1 MSPNPICVD
10 HHADLPAD
18 HSSGYD
24 ADLSHDP
31 VVHKVRSDILRD
43 IFPRY
48 L

>member
-10 HHADLPAD
+10 HHADLTAD
-18 HSSGYD
+18 HYG